1 MDGKELVRHG
11 RRVDIDVDLG
21 DGVVKT
27 GLIPTNI
34 GDVGDLDLLIGGRS
48 DVETTSKAFGRVVDG
63 GGRLTLD
70 EALLCV
76 WDVALPELLLLLL
89 MMVVVMHVT
98 ASVERHDGR
107 TNECKSP
114 KDVCVCV
121 CVCAEGD
128 GVKNVKMQPTWAV
141 C

>member
-1 MDGKELVRHG
+1 MDGKELVGHR

-34 GDVGDLDLLIGGRS
+34 GDVGHLDLLTGGRS

-70 EALLCV
+70 DA
-76 WDVALPELLLLLL
+76 LLLL
-89 MMVVVMHVT
+89 MVVVMHAT

-107 TNECKSP
+107 RKECK
-114 KDVCVCV
+114 
-121 CVCAEGD
+121 
-128 GVKNVKMQPTWAV
+128 
-141 C
+141 